1 MARTPYVI
9 AFTLIVR
16 DAAEEHI
23 NGTGS
28 RGGLDYAKRLAQ
40 SCLRIDLTGR
50 AASVDIYAYD
60 PAVSWR
66 QLQPLITVSLD
77 DELEEVAGGQANS

>member
-1 MARTPYVI
+1 MSRTPYII
-9 AFTLIVR
+9 AYTLIICN
-16 DAAEEHI
+16 AAGERI

-40 SCLRIDLTGR
+40 SCLRTDLMGR

-60 PAVSWR
+60 RAVPWQ
-66 QLQPLITVSLD
+66 QLQPLATVTLD
-77 DELEEVAGGQANS
+77 DEAEVQR